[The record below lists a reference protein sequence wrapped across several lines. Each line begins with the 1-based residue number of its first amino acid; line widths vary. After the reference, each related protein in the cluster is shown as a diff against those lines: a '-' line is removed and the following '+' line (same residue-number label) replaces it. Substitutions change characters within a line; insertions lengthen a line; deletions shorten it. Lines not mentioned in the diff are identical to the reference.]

1 MSSEPEMKRRKM
13 EPHVS
18 GDEYSPETPQVSG
31 VLVSKNLARAASA
44 SPSGDFG
51 DTTHHYTAL
60 VACDVNA
67 PYAEDSDR
75 RFDMYQQVCE
85 YGDSWDQK
93 YTVPLSKCPQRP
105 IRTGNIFY
113 DGIIPDLELIGY
125 KPLHVIARGKS
136 GTIILAQN
144 LHRLQ
149 HFQESE
155 TIPVAIKLNSGKSRR
170 CNTRLSAK
178 AEMVEEMGIHRAL
191 NHPNIVTWLS
201 NMDHKGRL
209 GTVMEYCEAGTL
221 EDLLKLQVSGL
232 KFKSCCSTTKV
243 TRKTTVT
250 MSTPGH

>member
-1 MSSEPEMKRRKM
+1 MSSEPEMKRRKT

-18 GDEYSPETPQVSG
+18 GDEYSPESTQVSG
-31 VLVSKNLARAASA
+31 VLVSKNLNRAASA

-51 DTTHHYTAL
+51 DTTHQYTAL

-67 PYAEDSDR
+67 PFAEESDK

-93 YTVPLSKCPQRP
+93 YTIPLSKCAQRP

-144 LHRLQ
+144 IHREQ
-149 HFQESE
+149 HFQASE
-155 TIPVAIKLNSGKSRR
+155 TVPVAIKLNSGKSRR

-178 AEMVEEMGIHRAL
+178 AEMLEEMTIHKGL
-191 NHPNIVTWLS
+191 QHPNIVAWLS
-201 NMDHKGRL
+201 NLEYKGRL
-209 GTVMEYCEAGTL
+209 GTVMEYCETGTL
-221 EDLLKLQVSGL
+221 EDLLKLQVRHIR
-232 KFKSCCSTTKV
+232 KFTSF
-243 TRKTTVT
+243 
-250 MSTPGH
+250 